1 MSDKIDKRPE
11 IAAEASF
18 IDQLSM
24 MWKAFL
30 ISSTRNTIIAVVA
43 GLVAVILATAF
54 GQVILNRWN
63 QPFYDALQRR
73 DLQAFFHQLVIFAE
87 IAGCLL
93 LLNIG
98 QTWLNQ
104 MLRLKL
110 REGLARDLIDEWMQP
125 RRAFRLANAG
135 AIGVNPDQR
144 MHEDARH
151 LTELSTD
158 LGIGLLQAGI
168 LLVSFIGVLWSL
180 SSGFVFHVWGRDIA
194 IPGYMVWA
202 ALIYAGTASCLSW
215 LVGRPLIR
223 LNSDRYAREAD
234 LRFSLVR
241 VNEHIDAIAL
251 AGGETDEK
259 RRLELDLAAVL
270 QATRRILA
278 ALVRL
283 NWVTAGYGWVT
294 VVAPFIIAAPIYFA
308 GDMTFGGLMVVVG
321 AFNQV
326 HASLR
331 WFVDNI
337 GGITDWRATLLRVAD
352 FRVAMLKVD
361 ALHDVEKR
369 ITLDEKEA
377 GRLTFTDVEV
387 ASPDGCT
394 RLIEPDVTIA
404 PGERVAVTGGR
415 GAGKT
420 LFFRAI
426 AGLWPWGSGR
436 IGLPAGEPVTFIP
449 RVPYLPPGTLREVLS
464 YPLGPQAFVDA
475 DLRAALAGIGLDRL
489 AASLDRDARWERE
502 LTDERQRLIAFA
514 RLALHKPRWV
524 IIDEALDELK
534 GDARR
539 RVFSILEKDLAGAA
553 IVSIGQ
559 TDRNDHFFS
568 RELTLAMHP
577 EGRTLR
583 RVELAP
589 VAARTPAGRRLK
601 AAG

>member
-259 RRLELDLAAVL
+259 RRLELDLAGQAQLGDGRLWLGDGRGALHHRGAHLLRRRHDVRRPDGGGGRL
-270 QATRRILA
+270 QPGACLA
-278 ALVRL
+278 ALVRRQYRRHHRL
-283 NWVTAGYGWVT
+283 ARH
-294 VVAPFIIAAPIYFA
+294 AAA
-308 GDMTFGGLMVVVG
+308 RGGLPG
-321 AFNQV
+321 C
-326 HASLR
+326 
-331 WFVDNI
+331 
-337 GGITDWRATLLRVAD
+337 
-352 FRVAMLKVD
+352 D
-361 ALHDVEKR
+361 A
-369 ITLDEKEA
+369 
-377 GRLTFTDVEV
+377 
-387 ASPDGCT
+387 
-394 RLIEPDVTIA
+394 
-404 PGERVAVTGGR
+404 
-415 GAGKT
+415 
-420 LFFRAI
+420 
-426 AGLWPWGSGR
+426 
-436 IGLPAGEPVTFIP
+436 
-449 RVPYLPPGTLREVLS
+449 
-464 YPLGPQAFVDA
+464 
-475 DLRAALAGIGLDRL
+475 
-489 AASLDRDARWERE
+489 
-502 LTDERQRLIAFA
+502 
-514 RLALHKPRWV
+514 
-524 IIDEALDELK
+524 
-534 GDARR
+534 
-539 RVFSILEKDLAGAA
+539 
-553 IVSIGQ
+553 
-559 TDRNDHFFS
+559 
-568 RELTLAMHP
+568 
-577 EGRTLR
+577 EGRC
-583 RVELAP
+583 P
-589 VAARTPAGRRLK
+589 ARCREADHAR
-601 AAG
+601 